1 MQKGDLITYRG
12 AEYEPDAPAAYAWLG
27 CRASIWA
34 HRGYRVEG
42 EMVLCSDLDDARR
55 VVAES
60 LGCRL
65 EDLVCEVG
73 EGEYYYRSQE
83 EAVRDSD
90 GTSADAVVGTVE

>member
-1 MQKGDLITYRG
+1 MTATRTAATLDDSN
-12 AEYEPDAPAAYAWLG
+12 ACHAYAWLG

-60 LGCRL
+60 LGCSL

-73 EGEYYYRSQE
+73 EGEYYYSSQE
-83 EAVRDSD
+83 EAERDSD